1 MKIYFC
7 DNLAESQVEDS
18 LNVIFVA
25 TFSFMIFYSFFYD
38 LLVEIVFLWSLW
50 FFGCPSCGNDFY
62 DFLLQSLVILMI
74 FMILMI
80 LNFLFITFCEI
91 VKFRKV
97 PSTSLSVTLLQWLVG
112 WWWGAVIK
120 VARFT
125 SVLLVLPTLP
135 PSPHNIVQFV
145 CCIWN
150 TVCFFASRNQIT
162 ALTYSQLY

>member
-50 FFGCPSCGNDFY
+50 FFGCPKCGNDFY

-80 LNFLFITFCEI
+80 LNFLFII
-91 VKFRKV
+91 ASIKA
-97 PSTSLSVTLLQWLVG
+97 LVE
-112 WWWGAVIK
+112 
-120 VARFT
+120 
-125 SVLLVLPTLP
+125 
-135 PSPHNIVQFV
+135 
-145 CCIWN
+145 
-150 TVCFFASRNQIT
+150 
-162 ALTYSQLY
+162 

>member
-50 FFGCPSCGNDFY
+50 FFGCPKCGNDFY

-80 LNFLFITFCEI
+80 LNFLFIEI
-91 VKFRKV
+91 LLTPSVFVNSFPRLGVHTKYARLGGNEAAAAPVAALLSQWCGFVVK
-97 PSTSLSVTLLQWLVG
+97 LL
-112 WWWGAVIK
+112 AS
-120 VARFT
+120 A
-125 SVLLVLPTLP
+125 P
-135 PSPHNIVQFV
+135 P
-145 CCIWN
+145 W
-150 TVCFFASRNQIT
+150 
-162 ALTYSQLY
+162 

>member
-50 FFGCPSCGNDFY
+50 FFGCPKCGNDFY

-80 LNFLFITFCEI
+80 LNFLFIHNVFIRARQSVWDNYYVRCNVSQQSTDTRHMPHENNRI
-91 VKFRKV
+91 RSHIEYTQSDKV
-97 PSTSLSVTLLQWLVG
+97 
-112 WWWGAVIK
+112 
-120 VARFT
+120 
-125 SVLLVLPTLP
+125 
-135 PSPHNIVQFV
+135 
-145 CCIWN
+145 
-150 TVCFFASRNQIT
+150 
-162 ALTYSQLY
+162 